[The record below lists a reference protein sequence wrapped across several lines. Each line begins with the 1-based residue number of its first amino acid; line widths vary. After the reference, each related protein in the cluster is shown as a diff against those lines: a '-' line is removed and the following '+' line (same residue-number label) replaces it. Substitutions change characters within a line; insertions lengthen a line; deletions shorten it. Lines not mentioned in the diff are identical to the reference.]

1 MPKSTKNC
9 KNGEQ
14 KEKTVE
20 DSPKTEK
27 SDEESDNGGEYKV
40 IVDENEERMV
50 AGIDKIAISPL
61 VGNEKTDETKVV
73 TLKEANEAF
82 REFSKWNDL
91 TDDKG
96 LFLAAKHAL
105 CYARYGTTIRNLNK
119 IVGDKS
125 ENSIY
130 LGIERAIVDLV
141 EQLGWIHLSNNLKNV
156 LLDLLYFDALKF
168 MLLNKL

>member
-156 LLDLLYFDALKF
+156 LLVKHRPAFRPF
-168 MLLNKL
+168 